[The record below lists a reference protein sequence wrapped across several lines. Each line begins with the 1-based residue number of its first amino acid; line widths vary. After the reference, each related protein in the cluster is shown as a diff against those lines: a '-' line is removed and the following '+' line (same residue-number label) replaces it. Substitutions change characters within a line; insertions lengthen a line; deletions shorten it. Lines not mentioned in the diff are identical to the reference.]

1 MQGRRCPFCHSDS
14 SRTIGTRVDVWAKC
28 LNCRSVFRDITP
40 ARFQQI
46 HDEAFQDSAHID
58 STLAFAGAQ
67 PLRAL
72 WDLLALP
79 GGSVLEIGPGS
90 GHLLAAARQ
99 AGCSVEAVESSAVHR
114 EYIRGTWGID
124 SVYATMDEIP
134 AGRTFDTI
142 VAINVFE
149 HVYDI
154 EAFLR
159 AVREVLAPGG
169 TFFLSTPNAVSLEA
183 SVLRTWWSM
192 CRVHD
197 HVSFPSSAGLATA
210 ARESGLNVGRIW
222 STGLP
227 FEFGVSALTAAR
239 DRMRARR
246 GVGRLPEAA
255 TQPGQAQALLPVGRT
270 AAAGQV
276 NPAAKAALA
285 RFYSM
290 AAPFDPAY
298 RMLGALGRAG
308 SVKARLIR

>member
-1 MQGRRCPFCHSDS
+1 
-14 SRTIGTRVDVWAKC
+14 VDVWVKC
-28 LNCRSVFRDITP
+28 RNCRSVFRDITP

-46 HDEAFQDSAHID
+46 HDEAFQDSAHIE
-58 STLAFAGAQ
+58 STRAFAGEQ

-114 EYIRGTWGID
+114 DYIRDAWGID
-124 SVYATMDEIP
+124 PVYATMDEIP
-134 AGRTFDTI
+134 IDRTFDTI

-154 EAFLR
+154 AAFLH
-159 AVREVLAPGG
+159 AVRKALAPGG
-169 TFFLSTPNAVSLEA
+169 TFFLSTPNATSLEA
-183 SVLRTWWSM
+183 SVLGTWWSM
-192 CRVHD
+192 CKVHD
-197 HVSFPSSAGLATA
+197 HVSFPSSAGLAVA
-210 ARESGLNVGRIW
+210 ARESGLRIGRIW

-239 DRMRARR
+239 DRVRARR
-246 GVGRLPEAA
+246 GIGKPAEAA
-255 TQPGQAQALLPVGRT
+255 RARAQALAP
-270 AAAGQV
+270 AGQAPEGGSV
-276 NPAAKAALA
+276 NPAALA
-285 RFYSM
+285 RFYSI

-298 RMLGALGRAG
+298 RVLGALGRAG
-308 SVKARLIR
+308 TVKARLIR

>member
-1 MQGRRCPFCHSDS
+1 MHSRRCPFCHSDS
-14 SRTIGTRVDVWAKC
+14 SRTVGTRVDVWVKC
-28 LNCRSVFRDITP
+28 RNCRSIFRDITP

-46 HDEAFQDSAHID
+46 HDESFQDSAYIE
-58 STLAFAGAQ
+58 SALAFAGEQ

-90 GHLLAAARQ
+90 GHLLAAASQ
-99 AGCSVEAVESSAVHR
+99 AGCSVSAVESSKVHR
-114 EYIRGTWGID
+114 DYIRDAWGID

-134 AGRTFDTI
+134 ADRVFDTI

-149 HVYDI
+149 HIYDI
-154 EAFLR
+154 AAFLR
-159 AVREVLAPGG
+159 AVRKVLAPGG
-169 TFFLSTPNAVSLEA
+169 TFFLSTPNAISLEA
-183 SVLRTWWSM
+183 AVLGTWWSM
-192 CRVHD
+192 CKVHD
-197 HVSFPSSAGLATA
+197 HVSFPSPAGLAVAT
-210 ARESGLNVGRIW
+210 RESGLRVGRIW

-239 DRMRARR
+239 DRILARR
-246 GVGRLPEAA
+246 GIGKPTE
-255 TQPGQAQALLPVGRT
+255 PGQAQDLGQAL
-270 AAAGQV
+270 AGPPPEGGSV

-285 RFYSM
+285 RFYSL

-298 RMLGALGRAG
+298 RALGALGRAG